1 MNEINISTQ
10 DNKIPVYDG
19 KIADFCNKVLKVLE
33 IDNWEV
39 SVLFCNDDFIR
50 DLNKKYRNIDSPTDI
65 LSFGQGKIINNSEM
79 YVAGDII
86 ISLNTLS
93 LNAGKYNVSREE
105 ELKRL
110 LIHGLLHLNGMEHSE
125 KDRKMIELQE
135 TILEGLIKE
144 SIL

>member
-1 MNEINISTQ
+1 MNEININTQ

-33 IDNWEV
+33 INNWEV

-93 LNAGKYNVSREE
+93 RNAGKYNVSREE